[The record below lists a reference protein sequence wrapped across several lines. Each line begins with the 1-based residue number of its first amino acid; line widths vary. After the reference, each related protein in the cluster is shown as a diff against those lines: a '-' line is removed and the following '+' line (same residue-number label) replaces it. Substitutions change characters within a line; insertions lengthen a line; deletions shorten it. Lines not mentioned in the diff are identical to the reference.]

1 MRKIKLLL
9 MVFMIGIF
17 SFAIDVKAGVTEG
30 VTEEHGVKV
39 NTTVVDH
46 YVDIDITDDIIL
58 EKDKEYIIDFT
69 KEDNLSKALSAMAD
83 LEGTVYY
90 KITLNNGKASLDKSD
105 NDSEATIKIV
115 SNKEENKA
123 VMSVLNLDENKS
135 YNLDFSYKKIIDS
148 KLTYNSTDYESGKIL
163 VGDLD
168 AIRDAYKE
176 KGSVVI
182 NETRDDYYSRYNFKC
197 KLNLIVTPIKETTNY
212 IESSTDINGSITFEK
227 EVSKNYTLDI
237 KKVEVKKELA
247 DKNVKYLVDINILE
261 NGEVV
266 KIDNIKMQIRIALP
280 EELKEYK
287 NYEVVYISNDEIKET
302 IPATI
307 EDGYIVFETT
317 HLSEYGIVATEKI
330 NNTENPKTGD
340 NIFLYLTIIIL
351 SIIGLTGV
359 STIAYKKNKLF

>member
-1 MRKIKLLL
+1 MKKKKFIASMLIITLLINVAFFL
-9 MVFMIGIF
+9 PKNNV
-17 SFAIDVKAGVTEG
+17 SAGVTD
-30 VTEEHGVKV
+30 VTEGSGIKV

-46 YVDIDITDDIIL
+46 YDDIDITDDIIL

-90 KITLNNGKASLDKSD
+90 KIVVNDGKASLDKTD
-105 NDSEATIKIV
+105 NSSEATIKIV
-115 SNKEENKA
+115 GNKQENKA
-123 VMSVLNLDENKS
+123 VMSVQNLDENKS
-135 YNLDFSYKKIIDS
+135 YNLDFSYTKKIDS
-148 KLTYNSTDYESGKIL
+148 KLTYNSTDYEDEGS
-163 VGDLD
+163 
-168 AIRDAYKE
+168 
-176 KGSVVI
+176 GSVVI

-212 IESSTDINGSITFEK
+212 IESSTDVNASITFEK

-287 NYEVVYISNDEIKET
+287 NYEVVYILNDEIKEN
-302 IPATI
+302 IHATT

-317 HLSEYGIVATEKI
+317 HLSEYGIVATNSSAIES
-330 NNTENPKTGD
+330 PKTYDG
-340 NIFLYLTIIIL
+340 ITTWIIL
-351 SIIGLTGV
+351 GLISMSGIVGTSI
-359 STIAYKKNKLF
+359 YRKKKIYN